1 MPVAALSPGQ
11 PRSASQPLCLA
22 ARPYRARH
30 IRSRDSRQEG
40 VTGADLSRPIP
51 HTYLSHTGIV
61 AISGIDGYASLRVAA
76 LGARCDVT
84 PPALHTFKDGTTR
97 STQARLRRE
106 PNPRHDRDMHST
118 VREPNPMHSSPT
130 PTHARRAHAP
140 RSRVLHAGDHSQPG
154 VRWLREGRPR

>member
-106 PNPRHDRDMHST
+106 PHPDQPRHTPATRTAQLD
-118 VREPNPMHSSPT
+118 SPT
-130 PTHARRAHAP
+130 PTHARRTHAP

-154 VRWLREGRPR
+154 IRWLREGRPR